1 MVGDTVKIVKGELA
15 KKGILKG
22 SQVAADAVATTFGP
36 YGNNVAITMKYN
48 VPVITSDGAR
58 VASYIKLEDPVQ
70 NVAAQLI
77 NQAAAETAKV
87 AGDGTT
93 STTILTAVLVE
104 KAYDYLSEAKNN
116 SMQLRR
122 DLKNAETL
130 LLDKLRLISTAVTEK
145 DIKNI
150 AMVACNS
157 DEDMAN
163 LVTEAFKVVGEN
175 GVVTVTDSRSY
186 TTSMDATD
194 GIKLDRSHIIPSLS
208 NGELTVKH
216 KDCKIA
222 VLDLD
227 ITTQSEAL
235 HLLGLQE
242 SLNGPLL
249 IICNDLT
256 GSAAEIIS
264 FNKAKYKLP
273 IEVIRAPFISEAR
286 KEACID
292 LSIVTG
298 AKLLA
303 KYEGWSVEDLE
314 PSYLGSCENLEI
326 TNKETNIIGRLGSQD
341 NIDKRVQFYNDKI
354 ESDKEGLAENY
365 KKRLAFFTSGA
376 AVIYVG
382 GVNESE
388 VGEKKDRLDDTIRA
402 VRSAMS
408 DGYVIGGCLTY
419 RSLATFLR
427 DKHKTEA
434 NDVLADSL
442 DEVINALLENSNGFV
457 EEEAHYQS
465 VIDNNIVD
473 PTLVIKS
480 TIQNAIGAAIALFTT
495 ECVIV
500 RIED

>member
-1 MVGDTVKIVKGELA
+1 MVGDTVDIVKGEA
-15 KKGILKG
+15 VIKGLLEG
-22 SQVAADAVATTFGP
+22 SRLTADAVATTFGP

-48 VPVITSDGAR
+48 VPVSTNDGAR
-58 VASYIKLEDPVQ
+58 VASYIKLKDPVQ

-77 NQAAAETAKV
+77 NQSASETAKV

-93 STTILTAVLVE
+93 STTIFTATLVKNAFKYL
-104 KAYDYLSEAKNN
+104 KAGST

-122 DLKNAETL
+122 DFKIAEAL
-130 LLDKLRLISTAVTEK
+130 LLEHLRMISTAVAEK
-145 DIKNI
+145 DIKSI

-157 DEDMAN
+157 DEEMAD
-163 LVTEAFKVVGEN
+163 LVTEAFKIVGEN

-208 NGELTVKH
+208 NGELSVKH
-216 KDCKIA
+216 KDCAIA

-227 ITTQSEAL
+227 ITTTNDAL
-235 HLLGLQE
+235 HILGLQE
-242 SLNGPLL
+242 SLGGPLL

-292 LSIVTG
+292 LAIVTG

-303 KYEGWSVEDLE
+303 KYEGWSVEDLAIE
-314 PSYLGSCENLEI
+314 HFGSSENVEL
-326 TNKETNIIGRLGSQD
+326 TNKETNIIGRLGNQED
-341 NIDKRVQFYNDKI
+341 IDKRVQFYTDKI
-354 ESDKEGLAENY
+354 EADKEGLAENY

-388 VGEKKDRLDDTIRA
+388 IGEKKDRLDDTIRA

-419 RSLATFLR
+419 HALASYLR
-427 DKHKTEA
+427 DNHSTPA
-434 NDVLADSL
+434 NLIMADSL
-442 DEVINALLENSNGFV
+442 DEIINVLLGNSGCV
-457 EEEAHYQS
+457 TYDEHYES
-465 VIDNNIVD
+465 VIKNTILD

-480 TIQNAIGAAIALFTT
+480 TIQNAIGAAIVLFTT
-495 ECVIV
+495 NCVII
-500 RIED
+500 RIEE